1 MAFGWWPW
9 LVAAAMACGRGQGLW
24 LWPWRVAVARA
35 CGRGH
40 GLWPWPGPVAM
51 GYGHGFWP
59 WRWLVA
65 SAKALAVGLGFLYP
79 WPFGFLACGSWLMK
93 QHSILHARRQM
104 GRRILV
110 KIEFLKKSY
119 TFRWV
124 LID

>member
-1 MAFGWWPW
+1 MRLLFVARKLAFRSPGFAAFSLPAGLCANIKYFGPVAGGLW

-24 LWPWRVAVARA
+24 LWPWLVAVARA

-65 SAKALAVGLGFLYP
+65 SAKALAVGLGFLHP
-79 WPFGFLACGSWLMK
+79 WPFGFWLVA
-93 QHSILHARRQM
+93 L
-104 GRRILV
+104 GP
-110 KIEFLKKSY
+110 
-119 TFRWV
+119 
-124 LID
+124 